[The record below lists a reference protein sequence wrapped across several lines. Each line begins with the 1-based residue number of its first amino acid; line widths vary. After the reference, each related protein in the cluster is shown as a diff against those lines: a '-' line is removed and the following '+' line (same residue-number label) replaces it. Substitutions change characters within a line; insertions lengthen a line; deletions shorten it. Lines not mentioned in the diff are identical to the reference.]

1 MTKSSLRSYG
11 HTFNYL
17 SLFPSLSLCIRFSFI
32 RQKTCI
38 VVFIVH
44 LFPWCGHVLGEILS
58 PSGKRVCVRILGELS
73 CPVVSLSY
81 KF

>member
-1 MTKSSLRSYG
+1 M
-11 HTFNYL
+11 
-17 SLFPSLSLCIRFSFI
+17 SLSPPLSVCVRFSFI

-58 PSGKRVCVRILGELS
+58 LSGKRACVRILGELS
-73 CPVVSLSY
+73 CLVVAHKLQILI
-81 KF
+81 K